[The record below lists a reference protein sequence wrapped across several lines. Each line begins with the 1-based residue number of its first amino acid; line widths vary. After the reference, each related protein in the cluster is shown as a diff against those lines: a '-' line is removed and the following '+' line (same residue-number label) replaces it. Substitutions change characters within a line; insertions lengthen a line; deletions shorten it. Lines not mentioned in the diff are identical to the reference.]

1 MAESHASPSV
11 ARQEAGRLFG
21 TQRTNMPTSF
31 WPNKVGQSTCKGLQ
45 KGTHNRHWTA
55 FRPLQQWAGRT
66 GDRSQTP
73 PERSSKGKGKGSGA
87 TSSSMALAGSDTE
100 AEDPQPRHQIQNMDI
115 HLQEIHLQ
123 GHDHLLLTGWDLLI
137 NHNSVLSPR
146 RCPRSY

>member
-55 FRPLQQWAGRT
+55 FRPLQQWA
-66 GDRSQTP
+66 
-73 PERSSKGKGKGSGA
+73 
-87 TSSSMALAGSDTE
+87 
-100 AEDPQPRHQIQNMDI
+100 H
-115 HLQEIHLQ
+115 
-123 GHDHLLLTGWDLLI
+123 
-137 NHNSVLSPR
+137 V
-146 RCPRSY
+146 